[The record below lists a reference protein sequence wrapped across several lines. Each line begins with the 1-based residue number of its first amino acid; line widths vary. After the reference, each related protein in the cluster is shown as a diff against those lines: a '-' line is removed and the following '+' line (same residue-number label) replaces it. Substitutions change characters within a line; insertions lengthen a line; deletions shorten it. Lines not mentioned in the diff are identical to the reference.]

1 MRQAAC
7 GALVLMLGACSSSSS
22 HTPPEAEGPP
32 IPAAQQLLAPSVR
45 RLSVAELS
53 AAASVLVGFEIDLA
67 PGLPPDARQADF
79 SRSLTQS
86 VDATTL
92 KQLDD
97 VARTVASLLPT
108 QASTEPTQLVTTLA
122 TRAFRR
128 APTAQ
133 EVADLKA
140 VFAAGAEGAT
150 PRDGT
155 ELLVRALLG
164 SPEML
169 YETALNPELS
179 DDELASHLAWLVAGR
194 PPDDELNRAAAA
206 GELRDGASRRW
217 QALRLLQVPRARLL
231 YRRFIEEWLGINRL
245 RSLAKSASVV
255 ADFASLRESMLQE
268 TEAAIDDAFISSNGS
283 LQQLFASGH
292 GAPQRD
298 GLLQDPSFLAT
309 FAHEDGSAPVLRG
322 KAVLERV
329 LCRKLVEPSELGID
343 LVLPPPDP
351 NATTRER
358 FATHAQRPDCAGCHE
373 QIDGVGFTFESFDAI
388 GQYRSEEAGK
398 PVDTSGHL
406 ELDGKSLEVADSLEL
421 SRAIA
426 GSQELEVCA
435 ARQLVRFAA
444 GTQAAAVEDDFVQA
458 SRELPDADRT
468 SIIGLL
474 LAYVQGDWF
483 AKRSTP

>member
-1 MRQAAC
+1 MRSPC
-7 GALVLMLGACSSSSS
+7 CWALVLVLGACSSAS
-22 HTPPEAEGPP
+22 TEPPEDEGPP
-32 IPAAQQLLAPSVR
+32 VGTAQQLLAPSVR

-53 AAASVLVGFEIDLA
+53 AAASALVGFEIDLA
-67 PGLPPDARQADF
+67 PGLPPDARQGDF

-97 VARTVASLLPT
+97 VARTVASLLPAQT
-108 QASTEPTQLVTTLA
+108 TSDPTELVTTLA

-128 APTAQ
+128 SPTAE

-140 VFAAGAEGAT
+140 VFASGAEGAT

-155 ELLVRALLG
+155 ELLLRALLA
-164 SPEML
+164 SPELL
-169 YETALNPELS
+169 YETALNSALS
-179 DDELASHLAWLVAGR
+179 DDELASQLAWLVTGR
-194 PPDDELNRAAAA
+194 PPDQELSRAAGA
-206 GELRDGASRRW
+206 GELRRGAARRY
-217 QALRLLQVPRARLL
+217 QALRLLQNSRSRFL
-231 YRRFIEEWLGINRL
+231 YRRFVEEWLGINRL

-255 ADFASLRESMLQE
+255 SDFGSLRDNMLQE
-268 TEAAIDDAFISSNGS
+268 TEAAIDDAFITTNGS
-283 LQQLFASGH
+283 LRQLFASGN
-292 GAPQRD
+292 GAPSRD

-309 FAHEDGSAPVLRG
+309 FAHEDSSAPVLRG

-343 LVLPPPDP
+343 LVLPAPDP

-358 FATHAQRPDCAGCHE
+358 FAAHADRPACSGCHNE
-373 QIDGVGFTFESFDAI
+373 LDGVGFTFENFDAV
-388 GQYRSEEAGK
+388 GAFRSEEAGK
-398 PVDTSGHL
+398 PIDSSGHL
-406 ELDGKSLEVADSLEL
+406 TLDGASLTFANSVEL

-426 GSQELEVCA
+426 NSQELEECA
-435 ARQLVRFAA
+435 ARQWVRFAA
-444 GTQAAAVEDDFVQA
+444 GAPATAVEDDFVQA
-458 SRELPDADRT
+458 TRQLPDADRT

-483 AKRSTP
+483 ARRSTP